1 MASLLRKA
9 RSRKRDAPY
18 AEEGFSPQAYRE
30 DTRVPLEPEQ
40 FEAPSFA
47 PRGSVGDLLRQS
59 REQRGQDLESVARA
73 LRIRHPY
80 LVAIEE
86 ARYRDLPG
94 APYAS
99 GFVRSYAEYLGL
111 DATEML

>member
-1 MASLLRKA
+1 MRRQWRYLVT
-9 RSRKRDAPY
+9 
-18 AEEGFSPQAYRE
+18 G
-30 DTRVPLEPEQ
+30 
-40 FEAPSFA
+40 
-47 PRGSVGDLLRQS
+47 VGGLLRQA

-86 ARYRDLPG
+86 GRYRDLPG

-99 GFVRSYAEYLGL
+99 GFVRSYSEYLGL
-111 DATEML
+111 DATEMLRRFREESGNMGARSRTGVPDTGVRGRLPRRDP